1 MEGTKLTKKQ
11 KDSKL
16 YDEFDRFTSEK
27 GEMIQSYYLR
37 FAKLLNDMNITG
49 ISMTPLQINTKFV
62 KYLQHEWSRFNENDA
77 NEVRIMR
84 QRFPDPLALISN
96 TYNPPPSYSIQQS
109 LYTQQTSELSQ
120 HQPIIPPLQQH
131 NYEPPV
137 VEQQSPALS
146 TQLDSG
152 LVITSFLPPDDPI
165 ASLNKAM
172 MFLSTTFNS
181 RFPPTNNQLRTSSN
195 PRTQETIQDDRGTV
209 QNVQGRQSQGYGVDT
224 GKGKATETRAIHTQ
238 EDEVI
243 LQEEQQDFMADG
255 LEEFDSD
262 CNDLQLNTTSIIK
275 ANHVDA
281 FDSDCDEAPT
291 VVQSSWQYFLLQYQ

>member
-1 MEGTKLTKKQ
+1 
-11 KDSKL
+11 
-16 YDEFDRFTSEK
+16 
-27 GEMIQSYYLR
+27 
-37 FAKLLNDMNITG
+37 
-49 ISMTPLQINTKFV
+49 
-62 KYLQHEWSRFNENDA
+62 
-77 NEVRIMR
+77 MR
-84 QRFPDPLALISN
+84 QRFPDPLALIGN

-109 LYTQQTSELSQ
+109 LYTQQTSELPQ

-172 MFLSTTFNS
+172 MFLSTAFNS

-195 PRTQETIQDDRGTV
+195 PRTQETIQDDRGVKTA
-209 QNVQGRQSQGYGVDT
+209 
-224 GKGKATETRAIHTQ
+224 K
-238 EDEVI
+238 
-243 LQEEQQDFMADG
+243 EEQQDFMADG